1 MTILA
6 IETSCDDTAVAVVRS
21 GAVLSSIVSS
31 QPIHNAYGGIVP
43 ELASREHIKAMA
55 PLTTVALAQAGCA
68 MNDIDAIAVTTGP
81 GLAGSLVVGLN
92 FAKGLALAHSVP
104 LIPVHHIEA
113 HLYSP
118 FLEHPDVPFP
128 SIGLLV
134 SGGHTAIVVLEDV
147 QSYRIVGTTRD
158 DAAGEAFDK
167 VAKMLG
173 LGYPGGPHIDR
184 LASTGNATAIHF
196 PRGMSGQETLD
207 MSFSGLKT
215 AVRTY
220 LHHGAQHAIED
231 ICASVQ
237 AAIVDVLIDRTL
249 RAAERYRAASV
260 TVSGG
265 VSANSELRRRLT
277 EECQRRGIRIAIPS
291 LQYSIDNAAMIGFL
305 AEVRCPTEQTL
316 SSNWRTVTV
325 HPNPIR

>member
-6 IETSCDDTAVAVVRS
+6 IESSCDDTAVAIVRN
-21 GAVLSSIVSS
+21 GTVLSSVVSS
-31 QPIHNAYGGIVP
+31 QPIHNSYGGIVP
-43 ELASREHIKAMA
+43 ELASREHVKAIS
-55 PLTTVALAQAGCA
+55 PLTTVALADAGCT
-68 MNDIDAIAVTTGP
+68 MQNVDAIAVTTGP

-113 HLYSP
+113 HIYSA
-118 FLEHPDVPFP
+118 FLEHQDVPFP
-128 SIGLLV
+128 SVGLVV
-134 SGGHTAIVVLEDV
+134 SGGHTAIIAVEDMAT
-147 QSYRIVGTTRD
+147 YRILGSTRD

-184 LASTGNATAIHF
+184 LAASGNPHAIEF
-196 PRGMSGQETLD
+196 PRGMRVSNTLD

-220 LHHGAQHAIED
+220 LQSGLKHSIED
-231 ICASVQ
+231 VCASVQ
-237 AAIVDVLIDRTL
+237 TAIVDVLIDRTI
-249 RAAERYRAASV
+249 RAVEEIGALSV
-260 TVSGG
+260 TISGG
-265 VSANSELRRRLT
+265 VSANSELRRRLS
-277 EECQRRGIRIAIPS
+277 EECQRRSIRIAIPS

-305 AEVRCPTEQTL
+305 AGVRCAVEQEKPL
-316 SSNWRTVTV
+316 DWRTVTV
-325 HPNPIR
+325 NPNPIR